1 MKEVNH
7 MSTMS
12 EFRARF
18 ETYNQFKGL
27 WKRAL
32 IDETGECDSSTVAK
46 IGRNGQVGF
55 DDMGIWMIADHDRL
69 FKQPMCFPW
78 TSITSVVSMES
89 NLLMISLNSSDV
101 VTIDPLEKDEEL
113 LAACALREKLLK

>member
-1 MKEVNH
+1 MKEVKP

-18 ETYNQFKGL
+18 ETYNQFKGH

-32 IDETGECDSSTVAK
+32 IDESGECDSSTVAK

-55 DDMGIWMIADHDRL
+55 DDTGIWMIADHDRL

-78 TSITSVVSMES
+78 TSITSVVRMES